1 MISESVWI
9 VEDDVSIRRVLDR
22 AMAKEQL
29 ATRIF
34 SDAESALGALEVDVP
49 DVILSDLRLPGM
61 DGQRMLR
68 EAHKLHPDLPVVI
81 MTAYS
86 DLKSAVTSYQ
96 SGAFEYLPKP
106 FDLDKAIATVK
117 RAIEL
122 GKASKREAEPAA
134 APKKETDAARVG
146 IIGQAPAMQQ
156 VFRAIGRLSHST
168 VTVLIT
174 GESGT
179 GKELVARALHTYSP
193 RSGGPFIALNMAAI
207 PKELVEAELFGHERG
222 AFTGANQKRVGRF
235 EQADGG
241 TLFLDEI
248 GDMQAESQTRLLR
261 VLSEGEFHRVGGS
274 DPIKVNLRVIAASHQ
289 DLERLVET
297 GQFRED
303 LFHRLNVIR
312 LRLPR
317 LAERT
322 EDIPELASYFL
333 RKAAE
338 DLDVEAK
345 SFTQET
351 ARYLKS
357 CQWSGNVRQLENLC
371 SWLTVM
377 ATGREIHV
385 QDLPPEMQSED
396 VRQISASWEGALRD
410 WLRGRMSSADS
421 GVLDEATPMFER
433 VVIETALAHTGGRRG
448 QAAKVLGW
456 GRNTLTRKIQELGMS
471 EPEEEHAS

>member
-134 APKKETDAARVG
+134 APQKETDASRVG

-168 VTVLIT
+168 VAV
-174 GESGT
+174 
-179 GKELVARALHTYSP
+179 
-193 RSGGPFIALNMAAI
+193 
-207 PKELVEAELFGHERG
+207 FG
-222 AFTGANQKRVGRF
+222 
-235 EQADGG
+235 
-241 TLFLDEI
+241 
-248 GDMQAESQTRLLR
+248 
-261 VLSEGEFHRVGGS
+261 
-274 DPIKVNLRVIAASHQ
+274 
-289 DLERLVET
+289 
-297 GQFRED
+297 
-303 LFHRLNVIR
+303 
-312 LRLPR
+312 
-317 LAERT
+317 
-322 EDIPELASYFL
+322 
-333 RKAAE
+333 
-338 DLDVEAK
+338 
-345 SFTQET
+345 
-351 ARYLKS
+351 
-357 CQWSGNVRQLENLC
+357 
-371 SWLTVM
+371 
-377 ATGREIHV
+377 
-385 QDLPPEMQSED
+385 
-396 VRQISASWEGALRD
+396 
-410 WLRGRMSSADS
+410 
-421 GVLDEATPMFER
+421 
-433 VVIETALAHTGGRRG
+433 
-448 QAAKVLGW
+448 
-456 GRNTLTRKIQELGMS
+456 
-471 EPEEEHAS
+471 